1 MDPATDRST
10 DMLQRFEAVYRR
22 GQPLTPSVQAFHNA
36 MLAMQMT
43 ALASKQSIE
52 CSTLTSSNPGK
63 GNLAT

>member
-1 MDPATDRST
+1 
-10 DMLQRFEAVYRR
+10 MLQRFEAVYRR